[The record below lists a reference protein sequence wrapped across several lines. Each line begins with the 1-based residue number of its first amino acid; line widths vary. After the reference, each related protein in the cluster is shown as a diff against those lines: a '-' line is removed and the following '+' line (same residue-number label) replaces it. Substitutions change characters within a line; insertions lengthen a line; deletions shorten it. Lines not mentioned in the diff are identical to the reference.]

1 MEAYSKDTYF
11 MNILK
16 QVEVETRI
24 LQSKEHIQHGTTTVY
39 EHCVQVAYESYLF
52 AKEHQL
58 QVEMEQLIR
67 GALLHD
73 YFLYDWHNQLTPH
86 HLHGFFHPGVALR
99 NASMDV
105 ELTPIEHDIIKKHMF
120 PLTLVPPKYLESWI
134 VCWIDKKCSTRETLQ
149 RRCREE
155 VC

>member
-16 QVEVETRI
+16 QVEAETRI

-73 YFLYDWHNQLTPH
+73 YFLYDWHIKRKGH
-86 HLHGFFHPGVALR
+86 HFHGFTHPATALR
-99 NASMDV
+99 NAEKEYNLGD
-105 ELTPIEHDIIKKHMF
+105 IERNIISRHMF
-120 PLTLVPPKYLESWI
+120 PLTIVPPM
-134 VCWIDKKCSTRETLQ
+134 
-149 RRCREE
+149 CREAWL
-155 VC
+155 VCLADKYCAVKETFAPAVGY

>member
-16 QVEVETRI
+16 QVEAETRI

-58 QVEMEQLIR
+58 QVEMGQLIR

-73 YFLYDWHNQLTPH
+73 YFLYDWHIKRKGH
-86 HLHGFFHPGVALR
+86 HFHGFTHPATALR
-99 NASMDV
+99 NAEKEYNLGD
-105 ELTPIEHDIIKKHMF
+105 IERNIISRHMF
-120 PLTLVPPKYLESWI
+120 PLTIVPPM
-134 VCWIDKKCSTRETLQ
+134 
-149 RRCREE
+149 CREAWL
-155 VC
+155 VCLADKYCAVKETFAPAVGY

>member
-16 QVEVETRI
+16 QVEAETRI

-73 YFLYDWHNQLTPH
+73 YFLYDWHIKRKGH
-86 HLHGFFHPGVALR
+86 HFHAASSAWIFPSGCSIAECQHGCGINSDRA
-99 NASMDV
+99 
-105 ELTPIEHDIIKKHMF
+105 
-120 PLTLVPPKYLESWI
+120 
-134 VCWIDKKCSTRETLQ
+134 
-149 RRCREE
+149 
-155 VC
+155 

>member
-16 QVEVETRI
+16 QVEAETRI

-67 GALLHD
+67 G
-73 YFLYDWHNQLTPH
+73 
-86 HLHGFFHPGVALR
+86 ALR